1 MALTTI
7 VQVEVTLSDVD
18 RGVYETLELT
28 LAQHPSESTRYLVTR
43 LFAYCLSYE
52 EGIAWSRGGL
62 SDAEE
67 PPISIRD
74 ATGLLLAWIDI
85 GQPSAE
91 RLHKASKAARRVS
104 LFTTADRTQ
113 LMREVSTRPIHK
125 LEAIE
130 VYRLDPAFVSA
141 LEAKLARR
149 MKLEIVRNEA
159 QLYVT
164 IAGETLESPL
174 TRVSLVD
181 DPK

>member
-1 MALTTI
+1 VALTTI
-7 VQVEVTLSDVD
+7 VQVEVGLSDVD
-18 RGVYETLELT
+18 RGVYEALELT
-28 LAQHPSESTRYLVTR
+28 LAQHPSESPRYLLTR

-62 SDAEE
+62 SDADE

-74 ATGLLLAWIDI
+74 ATGLLLAWIDV

-91 RLHKASKAARRVS
+91 RLHKASKAARRMA
-104 LFTTADRTQ
+104 LYTTADRAQ
-113 LMREVSTRPIHK
+113 LMREIGSRPVHK

-130 VYRLDPAFVSA
+130 VQRLAPSFISA
-141 LEAKLARR
+141 LENKIARR

-164 IAGETLESPL
+164 VGGETLESPL
-174 TRVSLVD
+174 ERIALVD
-181 DPK
+181 

>member
-18 RGVYETLELT
+18 RGVYETLELR
-28 LAQHPSESTRYLVTR
+28 LAQHPSESTRYLLTR
-43 LFAYCLSYE
+43 LFAYCLCYE

-62 SDAEE
+62 SDADE

-74 ATGLLLAWIDI
+74 NTGLFLAWVDV

-91 RLHKASKAARRVS
+91 RLHKASKAARRVV
-104 LFTTADRTQ
+104 LFTTADRAQ
-113 LMREVSTRPIHK
+113 LMREISTRAIHK

-130 VYRLDPAFVSA
+130 VYRLEPAFISA
-141 LEAKLARR
+141 LESKLARR

-164 IAGETLESPL
+164 VGGETLESAIE
-174 TRVSLVD
+174 RISLVD

>member
-1 MALTTI
+1 VALTTI

-28 LAQHPSESTRYLVTR
+28 LAQHPSESTRYLLTR

-62 SDAEE
+62 SDADE

-74 ATGLLLAWIDI
+74 NTGLLLAWVDV

-91 RLHKASKAARRVS
+91 RLHKASKAARRVA
-104 LFTTADRTQ
+104 LFTTADRAQ
-113 LMREVSTRPIHK
+113 LMREISTRPIHK

-130 VYRLDPAFVSA
+130 VYRLEPAFISA
-141 LEAKLARR
+141 LEGTLARR
-149 MKLEIVRNEA
+149 MKLEIVRNES

-164 IAGETLESPL
+164 VGGDTLESPL
-174 TRVSLVD
+174 ARISLVD

>member
-28 LAQHPSESTRYLVTR
+28 LAQHPSESTRYLLTR

-62 SDAEE
+62 SDADE

-74 ATGLLLAWIDI
+74 ATGLLIAWIDV
-85 GQPSAE
+85 GLPSAE
-91 RLHKASKAARRVS
+91 RLHKASKAARRVA
-104 LFTTADRTQ
+104 LFTTVDRAQ
-113 LMREVSTRPIHK
+113 LMREVSARPIHK
-125 LEAIE
+125 LDAIE
-130 VYRLDPAFVSA
+130 AYRLEPGLIGA
-141 LEAKLARR
+141 LETKLARR

-164 IAGETLESPL
+164 VAGETLESAVVRL
-174 TRVSLVD
+174 ALVD
-181 DPK
+181 QP

>member
-28 LAQHPSESTRYLVTR
+28 LAQHPSESTRYLLTR

-67 PPISIRD
+67 PPVSIRD
-74 ATGLLLAWIDI
+74 STGLLLAWIDV
-85 GQPSAE
+85 GQPSAD
-91 RLHKASKAARRVS
+91 RLHKASKAARRVA
-104 LFTTADRTQ
+104 LFTTVERAQ
-113 LMREVSTRPIHK
+113 LMREVATRPIHK

-130 VYRLDPAFVSA
+130 VFRLEPSLISA
-141 LEAKLARR
+141 LEAELARR
-149 MKLEIVRNEA
+149 MKLEIVRNEG

-164 IAGETLESPL
+164 VGQKTLESPL

-181 DPK
+181 DAK

>member
-7 VQVEVTLSDVD
+7 VQVEVTISDVD

-28 LAQHPSESTRYLVTR
+28 LAQHPSESQRYLLTR

-74 ATGLLLAWIDI
+74 KTGLLLAWIDI

-91 RLHKASKAARRVS
+91 RLHKASKAARRV
-104 LFTTADRTQ
+104 LVFTTADRAH
-113 LMREVSTRPIHK
+113 LLREAATRPIHK
-125 LEAIE
+125 RESIE
-130 VYRLDPAFVSA
+130 VYRLEPSFIAA

-149 MKLEIVRNEA
+149 MKLEIVRNES

-164 IAGETLESPL
+164 VGGESFECAVERVPL
-174 TRVSLVD
+174 D
-181 DPK
+181 G

>member
-28 LAQHPSESTRYLVTR
+28 LAQHPSESTRYLLTR

-74 ATGLLLAWIDI
+74 NTGLLLVWVDI
-85 GQPSAE
+85 GQPSAD
-91 RLHKASKAARRVS
+91 RLHKASKAARRVA
-104 LFTTADRTQ
+104 LFTTVERGQ
-113 LMREVSTRPIHK
+113 LMREVSTRAIHK
-125 LEAIE
+125 LDAIE
-130 VYRLDPAFVSA
+130 VYRLDPALISA
-141 LEAKLARR
+141 LESKLARR
-149 MKLEIVRNEA
+149 MKLEIVRNEG

-164 IAGETLESPL
+164 IGGETLESTL
-174 TRVSLVD
+174 ARISLVD
-181 DPK
+181 EPK